1 MVEEGKM
8 EQRGRGERG
17 FCKYLGGEY
26 KYKYLRFLSNTF

>member
-1 MVEEGKM
+1 MVEEGKR

-26 KYKYLRFLSNTF
+26 KYEYCSSE